1 MAETLSDPLVV
12 MALEVESQGLFER
25 AGVPVLFTG
34 LGKVNAT
41 FALTRRLA
49 EYRCVGRCL
58 PQVINFGTAGSRRF
72 PTGVVVACHTFVQRD
87 MDVSAM
93 GFERGATPFEDV
105 PARLE
110 FPVTFAALP
119 SAICGTADSFETG
132 DSANVSDIVDM
143 EGYALAKVCWRERA
157 RFACAKFVTDGADH
171 AAASSWQSSLPRAAA
186 EFLALYQT
194 LIAARG

>member
-1 MAETLSDPLVV
+1 MGEVLPDPLVV

-49 EYRCVGRCL
+49 EYRCAGQRL

-72 PTGVVVACHTFVQRD
+72 PTGTVVACHAFVQRD

-93 GFERGATPFEDV
+93 GFVRGATPFEEI
-105 PARLE
+105 PAELE
-110 FPVTFAALP
+110 FPVTFTGL
-119 SAICGTADSFETG
+119 SSGICGTADSFETG
-132 DSANVSDIVDM
+132 DPARLTDVVDM
-143 EGYALAKVCWRERA
+143 EAYALAKVCWRERV
-157 RFACAKFVTDGADH
+157 RFACVKFVTDGADH
-171 AAASSWQSSLPRAAA
+171 AAATSWQGNLPRAAA
-186 EFLALYQT
+186 EFLRLYRT
-194 LIAARG
+194 LVDPRD